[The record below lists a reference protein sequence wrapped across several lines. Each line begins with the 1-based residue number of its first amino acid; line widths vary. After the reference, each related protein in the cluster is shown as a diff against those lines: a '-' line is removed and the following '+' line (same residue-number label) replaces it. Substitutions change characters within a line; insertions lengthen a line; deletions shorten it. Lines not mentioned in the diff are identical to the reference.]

1 MYEVDRRESAKYSRS
16 TRYTLAIID
25 WVISGGNSIKINSD
39 ITKTLTPEQM
49 NQLSI
54 ANVSNIMPN
63 LKLYL
68 PNLLQYYKR

>member
-1 MYEVDRRESAKYSRS
+1 MPWRNIE
-16 TRYTLAIID
+16 
-25 WVISGGNSIKINSD
+25 IKINSD